1 MYILSTHSLLA
12 RRPVGFAGP
21 PFDILTKLE
30 TKYTKLET
38 KYTKLTERKKEL
50 CESLK
55 NKEATIKQLEKQS
68 QSQCGNCVDH
78 ELTKKLEAAEK
89 ARTDLVSSQ
98 SQSVVGA
105 NMFKDLFENQGK
117 REGER

>member
-21 PFDILTKLE
+21 PFDIL
-30 TKYTKLET
+30 TKLET